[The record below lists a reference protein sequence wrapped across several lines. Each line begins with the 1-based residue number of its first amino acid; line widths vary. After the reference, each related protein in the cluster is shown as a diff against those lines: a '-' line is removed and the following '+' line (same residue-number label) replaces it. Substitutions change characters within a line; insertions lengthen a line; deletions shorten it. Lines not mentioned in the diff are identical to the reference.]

1 MKKILLLALT
11 FTLLL
16 VQNVKASHIA
26 GGDLSYTCL
35 GNNQYQIN
43 LNLFVDCL
51 GFDPGAQQTIDFVS
65 TCGGT
70 ATMSVDVTNPGGTEI
85 SQLCP
90 SQLVNSTCSGG
101 NLPGMWVFHFTGI
114 VTLAPPCDTWTM
126 SWTTCCR
133 NAAILNITGA
143 DNFGSYIQATLNS
156 ITDSCNN
163 SPSFTSQPIP
173 YVCANQQ
180 VVYNYGVVETDGDSL
195 FYSLIDAMDAGA
207 VNLVYEVGYTALAP
221 IPGITI
227 DQSNGLLTF
236 TPTTLGNFVVVI
248 MVQEYDNSGNLI
260 GTVMRDIQFIVQSC
274 SNIVP
279 DATAGAITGLTGT
292 SVQTGPFALELCEGS
307 TFTFNAV
314 YTDSNSG
321 DSLSLISNISSVLPG
336 AIFTISGSNP
346 LTATISWTA
355 PAGSANTN
363 TAFSVTVNDG
373 ACPIPGQQ
381 TFIYDI
387 NVLTRTLAGPD
398 KIICGSQTATLPGT
412 GGNVFTWNVISGPP
426 MVVGTNFS
434 CNPCSTPVASPATTT
449 TYEVVSDLSG
459 TCLNKDTVTVTIVS
473 DYTESIT
480 QTGTITCL
488 MQDPIQLNVN
498 VSPPGAYTYLWSL
511 TALLDNY
518 TIPNPTTS
526 STSPGTHI
534 YIVTITSPEGCV
546 KLDTTSVTITP
557 SYAPNPVAFGDT
569 IACPGDTI
577 QLGVTFGSSIPSV
590 CGTNSIGCSAPLN
603 AVIGTG
609 TTTNAST
616 DWPAPY
622 GNWYTSAKHQFLFK
636 ASELIATGIT
646 GGKIDQLDFKVTTI
660 NGTTLYHE
668 YTINM
673 GCTNATAL
681 STWIPGLF
689 NVYTPKNYNVVT
701 GWNSHPFDNAF
712 EWDGISNVIVEIC
725 FTEGPPYSNYTN
737 SCSSPYSTTSFVSC
751 LYSYSDQMAMC
762 PDLTNFIYTT
772 SNRPNVK
779 FYYCGGA
786 PDSSRYTYDW
796 FPPAGIINTQGQN
809 TLAILPGQTQYY
821 VIVTDTVSGCLD
833 TAYFNVNATTPSLL
847 TVEAGNNV
855 TICPGT
861 PTILTASGAT
871 FYSWSPTT
879 ALSST
884 TTAVTT
890 ANPNTTITYTVTG
903 TGDCAVGP
911 AKDSV
916 TVSVLN
922 GPTLTVNAGTD
933 QEICG
938 TAPFNLSAISSGG
951 DGGNSYSWTILSG
964 TSTDSIHNPN
974 SSMAFVIPT
983 AEYTNTYQVTVIDTC
998 GNTATDMVVITVFLE
1013 CKLNIPNVFTPNGDG
1028 VNDYFLISG
1037 VGLKSYSA
1045 SIFDRWGKKVFET
1058 NDVLNSWDGKSADD
1072 GTYYYIIKAESVGGK
1087 IFDEKGFLQRLAK

>member
-1 MKKILLLALT
+1 M
-11 FTLLL
+11 L

-51 GFDPGAQQTIDFVS
+51 GFDPGAQQTIDFTS

-90 SQLVNSTCSGG
+90 SQINNSTCNGG

-114 VTLAPPCDTWTM
+114 VTLSPQCDTWTM

-180 VVYNYGVVETDGDSL
+180 VVYNYGIVETDGDSL
-195 FYSLIDAMDAGA
+195 YYSLIDAMDAGGVILTYA
-207 VNLVYEVGYTALAP
+207 PGYSAAAP

-227 DQSNGLLTF
+227 DQTTGLLTF

-248 MVQEYDNSGNLI
+248 LVQEYDNSGNLI
-260 GTVMRDIQFIVQSC
+260 GTVMRDIQFVVQSC
-274 SNIVP
+274 TNIVP
-279 DATAGAITGLTGT
+279 DPTAGVISGLTGT
-292 SVQTGPFALELCEGS
+292 AVQTGPFALELCEGS
-307 TFTFNAV
+307 TFNFNAV
-314 YTDSNSG
+314 YTDSNPG
-321 DSLSLISNISSVLPG
+321 DSLTLISNISTVLPG
-336 AIFTISGSNP
+336 STFIVTGANP
-346 LTATISWTA
+346 LTATISWAA

-381 TFIYDI
+381 TFVYDI

-398 KIICGSQTATLPGT
+398 IIICGAQTATLNGT
-412 GGNVFTWNVISGPP
+412 GGNVFTWNAISGPAIA
-426 MVVGTNFS
+426 VGTNFS
-434 CNPCSTPVASPATTT
+434 CNPCANPIASPAITT

-459 TCLNKDTVTVTIVS
+459 TCLNKDTITVTVVP
-473 DYTESIT
+473 DFTESIT
-480 QTGTITCL
+480 QSGTITCL
-488 MQDPIQLNVN
+488 MQDPIQLHVI
-498 VSPPGAYTYLWSL
+498 VSPIAPGYTYLWSL

-526 STSPGTHI
+526 STTPGTHT
-534 YIVTITSPEGCV
+534 YVVTVTSPDGCV
-546 KLDTTSVTITP
+546 KKDTTSVTITP
-557 SYAPNPVAFGDT
+557 SYAPNPIAYGSDT
-569 IACPGDTI
+569 LACPGDTI
-577 QLGVTFGSSIPSV
+577 QLGVTFGTSIPSV
-590 CGTNSIGCSAPLN
+590 CGINSVGCSAPLN
-603 AVIGTG
+603 ATIGTG
-609 TTTNAST
+609 TATNTAT

-636 ASELIATGIT
+636 ASELIAAGIT
-646 GGKIDQLDFKVTTI
+646 GGKIDQLDFNVTLI
-660 NGTTLYHE
+660 NGITLYHE

-681 STWIPGLF
+681 STWISGLY
-689 NVYTPKNYNVVT
+689 NVYTPKNYSVVT

-725 FTEGPPYSNYTN
+725 FTEGPSYPNYTQN
-737 SCSSPYSTTSFVSC
+737 CLSPYTATSFVSC
-751 LYSYSDQMAMC
+751 LYSFSDITAQC
-762 PDLTNFIYTT
+762 PDLTNFINTA
-772 SNRPNVK
+772 SNRPNTK
-779 FYYCGGA
+779 FYFCGGA
-786 PDSSRYTYDW
+786 PDSSRYTYNW
-796 FPPAGIINTQGQN
+796 FPPAGIVNTHGQ
-809 TLAILPGQTQYY
+809 TTEAILPGQTQYY

-833 TAYFNVNATTPSLL
+833 TAYFYVNATTPTPLV
-847 TVEAGNNV
+847 VEAGNNV

-861 PTILTASGAT
+861 PTTLTASGAT
-871 FYSWSPTT
+871 NYSWSPTT
-879 ALSST
+879 ALSNNNTAST
-884 TTAVTT
+884 IAS
-890 ANPNTTITYTVTG
+890 PSTTITYTVTG
-903 TGDCAVGP
+903 TADCAVAP

-916 TVSVLN
+916 TVNVLN
-922 GPTLTVNAGTD
+922 GPTLMVSAGAD
-933 QEICG
+933 QEVCG
-938 TAPFNLSAISSGG
+938 PDPFYLSATSSGG
-951 DGGNSYSWTILSG
+951 DGGNSYTWTILSG

-974 SSMAFVIPT
+974 SSTANVIPT
-983 AEYTNTYQVTVIDTC
+983 AEYTNTYQVTVVDSC
-998 GNTATDMVVITVFLE
+998 GNTATDMVIVTTFLA

-1037 VGLKSYSA
+1037 VGLKSYSLT
-1045 SIFDRWGKKVFET
+1045 IFDRWGKKVFESD
-1058 NDVLNSWDGKSADD
+1058 NVLKSWDGKNEND
-1072 GTYYYIIKAESVGGK
+1072 GTYYYLIKAESVGGK
-1087 IFDEKGFLQRLAK
+1087 QFDEKGFVQRIGK